1 MLESIAMRKDLY
13 KVTFWYEDK
22 TADVIWLMAN
32 NAREALYT
40 AKLNLE
46 VTDFVSYEITREM
59 RW

>member
-1 MLESIAMRKDLY
+1 MRKDLY

-46 VTDFVSYEITREM
+46 VTDFVSYEVTRET